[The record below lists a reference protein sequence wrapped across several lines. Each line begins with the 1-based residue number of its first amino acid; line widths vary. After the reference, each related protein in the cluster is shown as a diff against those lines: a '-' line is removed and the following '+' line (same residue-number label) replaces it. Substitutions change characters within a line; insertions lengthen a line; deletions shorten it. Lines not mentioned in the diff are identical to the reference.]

1 VYVWTDTSSFVP
13 TFNYVT
19 AFASVLEC
27 FEATTNIIY
36 YGFHGELWRFY
47 VVIFWVI
54 TPGCGK
60 MDY

>member
-1 VYVWTDTSSFVP
+1 VP